1 MFTLNNFTP
10 INNKFAIAPKYNSY
24 TPLTKNNKYPNL
36 APLKQDTVSFG
47 RSEKDIT
54 STKFGIS
61 LPEANKL
68 HQDSQGAKLYLEK
81 QLSSILG
88 DSVSQEPNDHKSIQ
102 EIAYRVKTP
111 KSIREKSMS
120 RRCLDPDETKKVLT
134 DIVGARII
142 MKDSSTASVDNVIKR
157 LAEAERDNKLK
168 IIEIEN
174 YRPEPEVDDEGN
186 IIKSYDYSSPN
197 ALRKL
202 KKVIE
207 QSGTMISK
215 KDEDIPTGY
224 MAIHLLTKLPN
235 GFTGEIQILGTDI
248 ADLKEVE
255 DLCYKVKSGKSI
267 DKKYE
272 SIKKILKP
280 LTNKDD
286 LLLRREFNK
295 YTRNAYIYQREMPP
309 DSSSETMF
317 LPIPKYLPQE
327 LDFNN
332 IYKLMRECDK

>member
-1 MFTLNNFTP
+1 
-10 INNKFAIAPKYNSY
+10 
-24 TPLTKNNKYPNL
+24 
-36 APLKQDTVSFG
+36 
-47 RSEKDIT
+47 
-54 STKFGIS
+54 
-61 LPEANKL
+61 
-68 HQDSQGAKLYLEK
+68 
-81 QLSSILG
+81 
-88 DSVSQEPNDHKSIQ
+88 
-102 EIAYRVKTP
+102 
-111 KSIREKSMS
+111 
-120 RRCLDPDETKKVLT
+120 
-134 DIVGARII
+134 
-142 MKDSSTASVDNVIKR
+142 
-157 LAEAERDNKLK
+157 
-168 IIEIEN
+168 
-174 YRPEPEVDDEGN
+174 
-186 IIKSYDYSSPN
+186 
-197 ALRKL
+197 
-202 KKVIE
+202 
-207 QSGTMISK
+207 MISK

-332 IYKLMRECDK
+332 IYKVMRECDK